1 MDKFDLRGYFKF
13 EHEVVY
19 ACWAEDKGVWQ
30 ISVKNLRTGMVS
42 VEEAEVFI
50 NNGGFLK
57 YVFPHSYLEILRVDA
72 KEIPVHGGGRIF
84 KACMTSKVSSPIQL
98 NTIPLLITRERK
110 WRSSGLAV
118 AVFRSHQTLPH
129 TWKSST
135 HG

>member
-1 MDKFDLRGYFKF
+1 MDKFDLRRYFKF

-19 ACWAEDKGVWQ
+19 ACWAEGKGVWQ
-30 ISVKNLRTGMVS
+30 ISVKNLRTGLIS

-57 YVFPHSYLEILRVDA
+57 YVFAHSYLEILPFDA
-72 KEIPVHGGGRIF
+72 KEIPVHGGGRILR
-84 KACMTSKVSSPIQL
+84 ACMTSTVSLRIQL
-98 NTIPLLITRERK
+98 IMIPLLTTRDK
-110 WRSSGLAV
+110 KLRSSGLAA

-129 TWKSST
+129 TWKSFT